1 MSVVSAL
8 RTLWRLRVVTALVAV
23 FALLAGVSMAYRI
36 HPPASFESRGYQ
48 VGLGSAQALV
58 DTPSSQVVDLGG
70 TDQTVDIA
78 TLSARASLLASLMTS
93 SPLREE
99 IAKRAGVS
107 PDDLIA
113 VPPASADASAG
124 GPSPGT
130 TARMASP
137 KAIIVK
143 TTIPELQSGQIPI
156 IHVQT
161 QAPEPE
167 TASRLANSA
176 VEVLQKHLTDVATN
190 DDVPGQR
197 RIVIRQLGPAS
208 ATIES
213 RGPSKGVAVFAALF
227 VFAAGCGLILGL
239 SSLLAA
245 WRKTN
250 EIDDYPDETL
260 IELGLLREAGDRP
273 DEHDLEE
280 TRRYPD
286 TAKL

>member
-1 MSVVSAL
+1 
-8 RTLWRLRVVTALVAV
+8 
-23 FALLAGVSMAYRI
+23 MAYRI

-70 TDQTVDIA
+70 TEQTVDIA

-107 PDDLIA
+107 PDDMIA

-124 GPSPGT
+124 GPAPGT
-130 TARMASP
+130 TARMAAP
-137 KAIIVK
+137 KAIILK

-167 TASRLANSA
+167 AAARLADSA
-176 VEVLQKHLTDVATN
+176 VAVLQKHLTDIATT

-197 RIVIRQLGPAS
+197 RIVIRELGPAS
-208 ATIES
+208 ATVES
-213 RGPSKGVAVFAALF
+213 RGPSKGIALF
-227 VFAAGCGLILGL
+227 ASIFVFGLGCGVILGL
-239 SSLLAA
+239 SALSQA
-245 WRKTN
+245 WRKSN
-250 EIDDYPDETL
+250 EVDDYSDETL
-260 IELGLLREAGDRP
+260 IELGLLREPADRS
-273 DEHDLEE
+273 DEHEVE
-280 TRRYPD
+280 ATRRYPD
-286 TAKL
+286 AAKL